1 MVTIDWCKKQ
11 AHGIKFIEPNEN
23 LAQEYIQTAEETL
36 QILKIIQNKSRIWLA
51 TTKYYCE
58 YFSIYA
64 LLMRLGIKCEIH
76 ECTIEI
82 AQVLEKIKVIPPGY
96 SALLNEDKKLRI
108 DNQYYLKNR
117 EVKIDYQNML
127 EFVLKMKDIVHKLTI
142 EEIMRI
148 RKELETL

>member
-82 AQVLEKIKVIPPGY
+82 AQVLEEMKVIPQGY

-117 EVKIDYQNML
+117 EVKIDYQSML
-127 EFVLKMKDIVHKLTI
+127 EFVLKMKDRVYKLTTG
-142 EEIMRI
+142 EIARI
-148 RKELETL
+148 RKELETQ